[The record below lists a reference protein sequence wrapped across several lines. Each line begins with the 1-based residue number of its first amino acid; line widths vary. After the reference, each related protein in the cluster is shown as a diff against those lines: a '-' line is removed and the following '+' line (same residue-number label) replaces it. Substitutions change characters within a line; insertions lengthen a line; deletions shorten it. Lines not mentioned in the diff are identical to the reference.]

1 MKRTL
6 VLLVVSL
13 MCAAAAH
20 ADFVIL
26 RDGRSYSGVY
36 TGAATGK
43 IAFTDTTGIQYTF
56 PVSQVQS
63 LVFSNV
69 SDHIALRNGQS
80 YTGHLAGITSITFR
94 GSNGVGYVFPLND
107 VSSLV
112 ITASNAG
119 TSSAPASSAISSAY
133 GAASASAP
141 ISSAYGAASAMAS
154 QHGHVA
160 AAPATASMPRTMAQ
174 GTPSVVIPSGTQI
187 VVRTDTAIDTA
198 TDAVGKLYP
207 AVIEQGVM
215 DSTGSVGIPSGTQ
228 AELTIVN
235 LNQDTTAKNPD
246 LALDLNSVTLNGVV
260 YRVDTSSVNTN
271 GSAGYGMNKRTAIYT
286 GGGAG
291 LGTVMGAIF
300 GGGKGAGIG
309 ALAGGGLGAITQ
321 YLTRGKHVQVPAES
335 TLTFKLQST
344 LILHP

>member
-1 MKRTL
+1 MKRML

-13 MCAAAAH
+13 WCATAAH

-80 YTGHLAGITSITFR
+80 YTGHLTGITSITFR
-94 GSNGVGYVFPLND
+94 GSNDVGYVFPLKD

-112 ITASNAG
+112 ITASDQG
-119 TSSAPASSAISSAY
+119 ASSASA
-133 GAASASAP
+133 AAP
-141 ISSAYGAASAMAS
+141 IPAAYGAASAMAS
-154 QHGHVA
+154 QVGHVA
-160 AAPATASMPRTMAQ
+160 PAPAAASMPRTMAQ
-174 GTPSVVIPSGTQI
+174 GTPSIVIPSGTQI
-187 VVRTDTAIDTA
+187 VVRTDAAIDTA
-198 TDAVGKLYP
+198 TDNVGTLYP

-215 DSTGSVGIPSGTQ
+215 DSTGAVGIPSGTQ
-228 AELTIVN
+228 AELKIVN

-246 LALDLNSVTLNGVV
+246 LALDLSSVTLNGTV
-260 YRVDTSSVNTN
+260 YRVDTSSVTAS

-291 LGTVMGAIF
+291 LGTVMGALF

-321 YLTRGKHVQVPAES
+321 YLTRGKHVKVPAES
-335 TLTFKLQST
+335 TLTFKLQRT

>member
-119 TSSAPASSAISSAY
+119 TSSAPASSA
-133 GAASASAP
+133 